1 MVLRMQLIS
10 IGSESRKKGRNM
22 AFEIAIYSIL
32 GGISTALTVIK
43 RARMNE
49 EKRAKWIKA
58 LKTASAGLTELLSE

>member
-1 MVLRMQLIS
+1 
-10 IGSESRKKGRNM
+10 M

-49 EKRAKWIKA
+49 EKRGKWIKA
-58 LKTASAGLTELLSE
+58 LKAASASLTELLSE

>member
-1 MVLRMQLIS
+1 MVLRMQHFL
-10 IGSESRKKGRNM
+10 IGSESRKKGKTM

-49 EKRAKWIKA
+49 EKRGKWIKA
-58 LKTASAGLTELLSE
+58 LKAASASLTELLSE

>member
-1 MVLRMQLIS
+1 MPRIS
-10 IGSESRKKGRNM
+10 IGSESLKKGKIM

-49 EKRAKWIKA
+49 EKRTKWVKA
-58 LKTASAGLTELLSE
+58 LKTASTTLTELLSE